1 MNIAIVGCGL
11 IGRRRLKALRQDDR
25 LVIAADNVLSRAEE
39 LASGNADARVTDDW
53 RFAVTHPDVE
63 AVIVST
69 TNDWLMP
76 VTLCAVSAGK
86 HVLVEKPAARCAHE
100 LQKVLV
106 AVQRNPVC
114 VWVGF
119 NHRYH
124 PAFQEARKI
133 VDSGAAGRLMFV
145 RGRYGHGG
153 RKGYEQE
160 WRAQPEISGGG
171 ELLDQGVHL
180 IDLASWFLGDFTRIS
195 GFVNTYFWDMP
206 VEDNAFLFLRTA
218 SDQVAWLHA
227 SCTEWRN
234 LFSFEIYGQKAKL
247 QIDGL
252 GGSYGLERLTYHKVM
267 REMGA
272 PSTTVLEFPGNDLSW
287 HKEYEAFMDLIESGI
302 LTTQPLDN
310 ALATLEIVDSVYR
323 QSQSELKLKNIAVNS
338 SRL

>member
-1 MNIAIVGCGL
+1 
-11 IGRRRLKALRQDDR
+11 
-25 LVIAADNVLSRAEE
+25 
-39 LASGNADARVTDDW
+39 
-53 RFAVTHPDVE
+53 
-63 AVIVST
+63 
-69 TNDWLMP
+69 
-76 VTLCAVSAGK
+76 
-86 HVLVEKPAARCAHE
+86 
-100 LQKVLV
+100 
-106 AVQRNPVC
+106 
-114 VWVGF
+114 
-119 NHRYH
+119 
-124 PAFQEARKI
+124 
-133 VDSGAAGRLMFV
+133 MFV